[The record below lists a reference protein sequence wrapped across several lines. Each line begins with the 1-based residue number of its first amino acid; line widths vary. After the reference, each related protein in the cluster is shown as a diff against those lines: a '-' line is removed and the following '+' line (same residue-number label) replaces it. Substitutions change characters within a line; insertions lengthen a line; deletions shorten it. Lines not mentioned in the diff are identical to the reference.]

1 VNAIST
7 ERLRLVPVDAGN
19 ADVLWG
25 MLGRGDLRVYQDLPD
40 VDRAHFRRIVEARP
54 KHLEPGA
61 LGRFEWLIYE
71 RVGEDAAASALQPQ
85 ASGWVSLRVQERGG
99 RAEVG
104 YSVIG
109 ERRRKGIAT
118 ESLRAL
124 VREGFERG
132 DLTEIRAYCV
142 PENRPSRNVLLNAG
156 FSEGGLVPRGATVRG
171 RSVDVLAFVLSR
183 AAILSE
189 R

>member
-1 VNAIST
+1 MNIIVT
-7 ERLRLVPVDAGN
+7 QRLRLVPVGAGN

-54 KHLEPGA
+54 KLLAPGA

-71 RVGEDAAASALQPQ
+71 CVKDAVASAPQ
-85 ASGWVSLRVQERGG
+85 TEASGWVSLRVQERGG

-124 VREGFERG
+124 VREGFERA

-142 PENRPSRNVLLNAG
+142 PENRPSRSVLINAG
-156 FSEGGLVPRGATVRG
+156 FREGGLVPRGATVRG
-171 RSVDVLAFVLSR
+171 QSVDVLTFVLPR